1 MATASTQV
9 PKKPYVHDK
18 TPFIQKH
25 VLGATVQ
32 ITYTDLNSNF
42 SPGVKSAIVVGD
54 YVVDTSGKTV
64 YSGKCTKISKKYKNK
79 TGVFVTIAKALKNG
93 RNKISNEKACIKA
106 HAINQFVR
114 NKQSKQWYCVKAQ
127 KKNHVECARVFELPG
142 LNYDDAVEVAADKT
156 AADKATAEK
165 EAAEKE
171 AADKTAADKATAEKT
186 AADKATAEK
195 VAADK
200 TAADKATAEKEAADK
215 TAADKTAADKT
226 AANKDAAHNAE
237 IDREASARSP
247 TPPHSPSKKKIVSPN
262 SKL

>member
-165 EAAEKE
+165 EAA
-171 AADKTAADKATAEKT
+171 
-186 AADKATAEK
+186 
-195 VAADK
+195 
-200 TAADKATAEKEAADK
+200 DK